1 MNARVTDRRGFLA
14 AAGGSAAMAAIAGT
28 ARGQETKPQAAPP
41 SGPKIKFGLIGCGN
55 RGRLIAKLFAQHG
68 GFEVVAGA
76 DYFQDRVEELAKE
89 HSLAANR
96 LYTGLNGYKRL
107 LESDVEAVAIET
119 PPYFHPQQA
128 ADAVDAGKHVYVAK
142 PIAVDVPGCH
152 SIGSSG
158 KRASGKKLVF
168 LVDFQ
173 TRADEF
179 FMEAIKRTHEG
190 ALGEIAYGEAT
201 YHAECPFTRMYGDL
215 EKAEPTAEERLRAWG
230 LDRALSG
237 DIITEQNIHTLD
249 VMNWIMAN
257 TPPVWADG
265 TGGRTQR
272 PVGDCWDHFVCMFQY
287 PKNVG
292 ITFSSRQMKGHGTKP
307 DGIRNRMF
315 GSKGVLETQYGGPVL
330 IRGEN
335 FYRGGENPQIYKT
348 GIVANIATFYKAI
361 RGGDFSNQTVEP
373 SVVSNLITVL
383 GRKAAYTGE
392 RIYWDKLVK
401 DEERLAFDMRGL
413 KA

>member
-1 MNARVTDRRGFLA
+1 M
-14 AAGGSAAMAAIAGT
+14 AAMGAKARAAE
-28 ARGQETKPQAAPP
+28 GQPQAAAPT
-41 SGPKIKFGLIGCGN
+41 GPKIKFGLIGCGN

-76 DYFQDRVEELAKE
+76 DYFQDRVDELGKE
-89 HSLAANR
+89 QNVPSSR

-142 PIAVDVPGCH
+142 PVAVDVPGCH

-158 KRASGKKLVF
+158 KRAGQKKLVF

-173 TRADEF
+173 TRADDF
-179 FMEAIKRTHEG
+179 FIEAIRRTHEG
-190 ALGEIAYGEAT
+190 ALGDIAYGEAT
-201 YHAECPFTRMYGDL
+201 YHAECPFKRMYDDL
-215 EKAEPTAEERLRAWG
+215 KKPNPTAEDRLRGWG
-230 LDRALSG
+230 VDKVLSG

-249 VMNWIMAN
+249 VMNWIMGN
-257 TPPVWADG
+257 KPPLWADG

-292 ITFSSRQMKGHGTKP
+292 ITFSSRQMAGHGTKP

-315 GSKGVLETQYGGPVL
+315 GSKGVLETQYGGGVI

-335 FYRGGENPQIYKT
+335 FYRGGENPQIYRS
-348 GIVANIATFYKAI
+348 GIVANIATFYRSI
-361 RGGDFSNQTVEP
+361 TGHDFSNPTVEP
-373 SVVSNLITVL
+373 SVVSNLITIL

-392 RIYWDKLVK
+392 RVSW
-401 DEERLAFDMRGL
+401 ERLIEDGEALKFDTKGM
-413 KA
+413 KS

>member
-1 MNARVTDRRGFLA
+1 MGAGMTDRRGFLA
-14 AAGGSAAMAAIAGT
+14 AAGGTAALAAIGGRLLA
-28 ARGQETKPQAAPP
+28 EEEKPKVAP
-41 SGPKIKFGLIGCGN
+41 SGPKVKFGLIGCGG
-55 RGRLIAKLFAQHG
+55 RGRLIAKLFAEHG

-76 DYFQDRVEELAKE
+76 DYFQDRVDELGKQLNVPAD
-89 HSLAANR
+89 R
-96 LYTGLNGYKRL
+96 LYTGLDGYKRL

-128 ADAVDAGKHVYVAK
+128 ADAVAAGKHVYLAK
-142 PIAVDVPGCH
+142 PIAVDVPGCR
-152 SIGSSG
+152 SVGDSG
-158 KRASGKKLVF
+158 KQATAKKRVF

-179 FMEAIKRTHEG
+179 FIEAIRRVHAG
-190 ALGEIAYGEAT
+190 AIGDIAFGEAV
-201 YHAECPFTRMYGDL
+201 YHAECPFKPMYDSLAKGN
-215 EKAEPTAEERLRAWG
+215 PTAEDRLRAWG

-249 VMNWIMAN
+249 VMNWIMDNQA
-257 TPPVWADG
+257 PLWADG

-292 ITFSSRQMKGHGTKP
+292 ITFSSRQMVGHGTKP

-315 GSKGVLETQYGGPVL
+315 GSKGVLEAQYAGAVL

-335 FYRGGENPQIYKT
+335 FYRGGENTKLYRS
-348 GIVANIATFYKAI
+348 GIVVNIESFYKAI
-361 RGGDFSNQTVEP
+361 TGGDFSNPTVGP
-373 SVVSNLITVL
+373 SVQSNLVTIL
-383 GRKAAYTGE
+383 GRKAAYTGQ
-392 RIYWDKLVK
+392 RVTWDALVK
-401 DEERLAFDMRGL
+401 DDERLTFDTKGM